1 MDLELFIHGV
11 PKGQKIWG
19 RAENDLAYIQNFYTQ
34 NNDETKFLVEIRSTK
49 DTTFCYY
56 SYLKYN
62 NVVASDGR
70 AGSYFGMTLRFD
82 VYCADI
88 VTIYNILDIVYKKH
102 IIGTL
107 LSGEVSKNKFLVAD
121 FSNDSAE
128 LKEVESTIFSLIR
141 LSIANPD
148 FMNLQSLQAQK
159 EGSLLEVNLLDC
171 TKENILSVM
180 RKCSKV
186 AISPYYPSLKD
197 KNSQKNAKEQMAAF
211 EKTKENE
218 ILGLKNAMR
227 QQSQQANAE
236 KKALVSTTESLQ
248 KKIDDLTS
256 DKAKLSASL
265 SSLEKENQSLQ
276 NKLRSSEERKNAAEL
291 VVSLREPLTKL
302 AKIVGTSDEE
312 HRHNHYR
319 YEHMEHEHNRKH
331 TENKMKDFFFPILH
345 TVLLLLIVVYCS
357 FRTYNEM
364 VDKKRESVDTEI
376 QNTPTVKEELETIVP
391 NTITQEAAV
400 AENPSELK
408 KNKF

>member
-19 RAENDLAYIQNFYTQ
+19 KAENDLAYIQNFYAQ

-49 DTTFCYY
+49 DATFCYY

-102 IIGTL
+102 IVGNL
-107 LSGEVSKNKFLVAD
+107 LSGEANKNKFLVAD

-141 LSIANPD
+141 LSVANSD

-186 AISPYYPSLKD
+186 AISPYYPTLKE
-197 KNSQKNAKEQMAAF
+197 KNTQKSVKEQMSAF
-211 EKTKENE
+211 EKSKENE
-218 ILGLKNAMR
+218 ILGLKNAMQ
-227 QQSQQANAE
+227 QQSQQANIE
-236 KKALVSTTESLQ
+236 KSTLVSQAESLQ
-248 KKIDDLTS
+248 NQIDSLTS
-256 DKAKLSASL
+256 DKEKLSASI
-265 SSLEKENQSLQ
+265 SSLEKEKQALQ
-276 NKLRSSEERKNAAEL
+276 NKLRSSEERRNASEL
-291 VVSLREPLTKL
+291 VASLRDPLTKL

-319 YEHMEHEHNRKH
+319 YEHMEHEHSRKH
-331 TENKMKDFFFPILH
+331 TVNKMKDFFFPILH

-364 VDKKRESVDTEI
+364 ADKKHESVDTEI
-376 QNTPTVKEELETIVP
+376 QNTPTVNEELENIVP
-391 NTITQEAAV
+391 NTMTQEAAV
-400 AENPSELK
+400 AENPSGLK
-408 KNKF
+408 KAKF

>member
-19 RAENDLAYIQNFYTQ
+19 KAENDLAYIQNFYTQ
-34 NNDETKFLVEIRSTK
+34 NNDETKFLVEIRSIK

-102 IIGTL
+102 IVGNL
-107 LSGEVSKNKFLVAD
+107 LSGEASKNKFLVAD

-141 LSIANPD
+141 LSVANSD

-186 AISPYYPSLKD
+186 AISPYYPTLKD
-197 KNSQKNAKEQMAAF
+197 KNTQKSIKEQMAAF

-218 ILGLKNAMR
+218 ILGLKNAM
-227 QQSQQANAE
+227 QQQNQQATAE
-236 KKALVSTTESLQ
+236 KNALVSKAESLQ
-248 KKIDDLTS
+248 KKVDTLTS
-256 DKAKLSASL
+256 DKEKLSASL
-265 SSLEKENQSLQ
+265 SSLEKEKQSLQ
-276 NKLRSSEERKNAAEL
+276 GRLRSSEERKNASEL
-291 VVSLREPLTKL
+291 VASLREPLTKL

-312 HRHNHYR
+312 QHHTHHK
-319 YEHMEHEHNRKH
+319 YENTEHEHGRRR
-331 TENKMKDFFFPILH
+331 TANKMKELFFPILH

-357 FRTYNEM
+357 FRTYNE
-364 VDKKRESVDTEI
+364 VVGKERKKVNTEIRRTTAVKEKVDTV
-376 QNTPTVKEELETIVP
+376 TPSTIMQGETAVNSIGDSEETK
-391 NTITQEAAV
+391 Q
-400 AENPSELK
+400 
-408 KNKF
+408 

>member
-102 IIGTL
+102 IVGNL

-121 FSNDSAE
+121 FSNDSVE

-141 LSIANPD
+141 LSVANSD

-186 AISPYYPSLKD
+186 AMSPYYPTLKD
-197 KNSQKNAKEQMAAF
+197 KNSQKSAKEQMAAF

-218 ILGLKNAMR
+218 ILGLKNAML

-236 KKALVSTTESLQ
+236 KSALVSTTESLQ

-265 SSLEKENQSLQ
+265 SSLEKENHSLQ

-291 VVSLREPLTKL
+291 VASLREPLTKL

-312 HRHNHYR
+312 HRHTHYR
-319 YEHMEHEHNRKH
+319 YEHMEHEHSRKH
-331 TENKMKDFFFPILH
+331 TANKMKDFFFPILH

-364 VDKKRESVDTEI
+364 VDKKHESVDTEI
-376 QNTPTVKEELETIVP
+376 QNTSTVNEELETIVP
-391 NTITQEAAV
+391 NTMTQEAAV
-400 AENPSELK
+400 AENPSGQK
-408 KNKF
+408 KAQF

>member
-102 IIGTL
+102 IVGNL

-141 LSIANPD
+141 LSVANSD

-186 AISPYYPSLKD
+186 AMSPYYPTLKD
-197 KNSQKNAKEQMAAF
+197 KNSQKSAKEQMAAF

-218 ILGLKNAMR
+218 ILGLKNAMQ

-236 KKALVSTTESLQ
+236 KSALVSTTESLQ

-312 HRHNHYR
+312 HNHYR
-319 YEHMEHEHNRKH
+319 YEHMEHEHSRKH
-331 TENKMKDFFFPILH
+331 TANKIKDFFFPILH

-364 VDKKRESVDTEI
+364 VDKKHESVDTEI
-376 QNTPTVKEELETIVP
+376 QNTPTVNEELDSTTP
-391 NTITQEAAV
+391 NTMTQDESV
-400 AENPSELK
+400 FVNHSESKSSERL
-408 KNKF
+408 